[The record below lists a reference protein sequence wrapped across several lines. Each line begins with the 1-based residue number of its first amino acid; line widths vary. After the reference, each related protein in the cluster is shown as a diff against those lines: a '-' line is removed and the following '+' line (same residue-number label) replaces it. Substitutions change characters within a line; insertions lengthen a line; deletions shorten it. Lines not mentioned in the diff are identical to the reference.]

1 MARLFLVTCSL
12 LLLINSTVQHEQG
25 FFNPAP
31 LTPPTV
37 FIRHSL
43 PAFFL
48 PTHHLTTQ
56 IRAQQ
61 PVVQT
66 QARQKKV
73 NDESVMRKEVAG
85 GVEEAVE
92 RIKAKLEE
100 KGFNIFTTVDHS
112 TNAAGGGLELRP
124 TTVII
129 FGNPNVGTKLMQ
141 CAQEY
146 AIDLPQKVLVYE
158 DMEGKVWAAINNQEY
173 LADKHGAMGCD
184 TLVEKVNGKLSK
196 LLGSF

>member
-1 MARLFLVTCSL
+1 VSG
-12 LLLINSTVQHEQG
+12 NGKSTPNGPNGVCKPRE
-25 FFNPAP
+25 
-31 LTPPTV
+31 
-37 FIRHSL
+37 
-43 PAFFL
+43 
-48 PTHHLTTQ
+48 
-56 IRAQQ
+56 
-61 PVVQT
+61 
-66 QARQKKV
+66 V

-100 KGFNIFTTVDHS
+100 KGFNIFTTVDHAK
-112 TNAAGGGLELRP
+112 NAAGVGLELRP

-158 DMEGKVWAAINNQEY
+158 AEDGKVWAVLNSQVA
-173 LADKHGAMGCD
+173 LANKHKAEGCGG
-184 TLVEKVNGKLSK
+184 LVEKVNGKLGN
-196 LLGSF
+196 LLQSF